1 MEQVLILVQL
11 FKLTRSILSIK
22 ILAKLSYFSLK
33 SSKHSTCNSSK
44 LKYLSN
50 SNSYINSNVGF
61 YKPRISLKLGNN
73 SSFYKN
79 QSVDKKS
86 WRSTLLLPLLL
97 TSPELNPRLQQ
108 SWHKPKRPFQS
119 LLSFWWQ
126 ELTVD
131 LNRLTD
137 NSDSHTSSS

>member
-22 ILAKLSYFSLK
+22 ILAKLNYFSLK

-73 SSFYKN
+73 SSFYKTGN

-86 WRSTLLLPLLL
+86 WRSTLLLLLFL
-97 TSPELNPRLQQ
+97 TSQELNPR
-108 SWHKPKRPFQS
+108 
-119 LLSFWWQ
+119 
-126 ELTVD
+126 
-131 LNRLTD
+131 
-137 NSDSHTSSS
+137 